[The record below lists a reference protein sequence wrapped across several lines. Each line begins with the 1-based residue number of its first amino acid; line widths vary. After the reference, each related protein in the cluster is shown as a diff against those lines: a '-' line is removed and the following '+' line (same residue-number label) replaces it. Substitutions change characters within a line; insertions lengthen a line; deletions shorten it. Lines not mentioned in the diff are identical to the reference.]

1 MTQSSRVSP
10 WLIGSVIAS
19 AVVAYTTFQKVL
31 TVPVV
36 SSYVGGDLFGITG
49 FVSALAAQYSPW
61 LDKMMNGPTG
71 ASTAQLLGVGSI
83 ALVVLEAI
91 AIAAL
96 VALAAHLVSGVARK
110 TKPAR
115 TFGLIGFALALVV
128 PIALLVVVKFVAYQM
143 TNDLVAIDVLAL
155 TAAPVAQTIAAI
167 FGGVCVVLGTR
178 TRAQR
183 AGT

>member
-1 MTQSSRVSP
+1 MAQSPRVSP

-49 FVSALAAQYSPW
+49 FVGSLATQYSPW

-71 ASTAQLLGVGSI
+71 ASTAQLLSVGSI
-83 ALVVLEAI
+83 ALIVLEVI

-96 VALAAHLVSGVARK
+96 VALAAHLVSGIARK
-110 TKPAR
+110 TKPSR

-128 PIALLVVVKFVAYQM
+128 PIALLVVVQFVAYQM

-155 TAAPVAQTIAAI
+155 TPAPVAQAVAAVL
-167 FGGVCVVLGTR
+167 GGVFVVLGTK
-178 TRAQR
+178 TREQKAVK
-183 AGT
+183 